1 METTHPAIRNIGK
14 SFNIPILQTAYSY
27 IKRAAAESCGS
38 EEIVAD
44 LSISIEKQLS
54 CMIGWSQS
62 SYPDKWW
69 ENLRMC

>member
-54 CMIGWSQS
+54 CMIG
-62 SYPDKWW
+62 
-69 ENLRMC
+69 